1 MSFTESIETIG
12 KGVDLVGVA
21 VLIGG
26 LALATAYALGRL
38 LRREPGNSYRRY
50 RHDLGRAILLGLEIL
65 IAADIIR
72 TVATFPELRST
83 VTLALIVLV
92 RTFLSLALELE
103 IEGRW
108 PWQRAAASNSSD
120 SGLSTP

>member
-1 MSFTESIETIG
+1 MSFSESIEAIG
-12 KGVDLVGVA
+12 KGVDLIGVA

-26 LALATAYALGRL
+26 LVLATVYAL
-38 LRREPGNSYRRY
+38 RRIARRDTESAYRRY
-50 RHDLGRAILLGLEIL
+50 RHDVGRAILLGLEIL

-108 PWQRAAASNSSD
+108 PWQRAAAESQPQ
-120 SGLSTP
+120 STR

>member
-1 MSFTESIETIG
+1 MESIEAIG
-12 KGVDLVGVA
+12 KGVDLIGVA

-26 LALATAYALGRL
+26 LVLATVYALGRL
-38 LRREPGNSYRRY
+38 ARRETDDAFRRY
-50 RHDLGRAILLGLEIL
+50 RHDIGRAILLGLEIL

-83 VTLALIVLV
+83 VTLALIVLI
-92 RTFLSLALELE
+92 RTFLSLALEVE

-108 PWQRAAASNSSD
+108 PWQRDRGSAPSPAEV
-120 SGLSTP
+120 STR

>member
-1 MSFTESIETIG
+1 ME
-12 KGVDLVGVA
+12 D
-21 VLIGG
+21 
-26 LALATAYALGRL
+26 
-38 LRREPGNSYRRY
+38 SYRRY
-50 RHDLGRAILLGLEIL
+50 RHDVGRAILLGLEIL

-108 PWQRAAASNSSD
+108 PWQRAAD
-120 SGLSTP
+120 SQATSTR

>member
-1 MSFTESIETIG
+1 MESIEAIG
-12 KGVDLVGVA
+12 KGVDLIGVA

-26 LALATAYALGRL
+26 LVLATVYALGRL
-38 LRREPGNSYRRY
+38 ARRETDDAFRRY
-50 RHDLGRAILLGLEIL
+50 RHDIGRAILLGLEIL

-83 VTLALIVLV
+83 VTLALIVLI

-108 PWQRAAASNSSD
+108 PWQRAGASKASD
-120 SGLSTP
+120 GGVSTL